1 MERKNKLIIAI
12 MVVAAIGILA
22 VVWGTFLGGPNLAE
36 GDKSILV
43 LAVDESETRPG
54 MGAVDMAFVV
64 EMKNGSIANY
74 TPVYPSGMRHPT
86 QAEPAEAQ
94 AQGAGAKLLLHDS
107 LWDTNIQQGMEYAKE
122 IVEANTNMTPDAV
135 VAVNT
140 EALDAVI
147 SSAGQIKVDGEVTNM
162 SAADL
167 VRENDQLHGGN
178 MSRGEAVMA
187 LASALST
194 AANNETSRN
203 AMVQAALDQYSK
215 GNIVMVP
222 EGSFVSLMASK
233 GLGSLM
239 G

>member
-22 VVWGTFLGGPNLAE
+22 IVWGTFLGGPNLAE
-36 GDKSILV
+36 GNKSILI
-43 LAVDESETRPG
+43 LAVDESESREG

-64 EMKNGSIANY
+64 DMENGSMANY
-74 TPVYPSGMRHPT
+74 TPVYPGGMRHPT
-86 QAEPAEAQ
+86 QAEPS
-94 AQGAGAKLLLHDS
+94 GAGAGKMLLHDS
-107 LWDTNIQQGMEYAKE
+107 LWDANTQQGMQYAKE

-140 EALDAVI
+140 EALNAVI
-147 SSAGQIKVDGEVTNM
+147 SAAGQIKVDGEPTNM

-167 VRENDQLHGGN
+167 IRENDELHGGSMN
-178 MSRGEAVMA
+178 RGEAVMA

-194 AANNETSRN
+194 AVNNETSRN

-215 GNIVMVP
+215 ENIVMVP
-222 EGSFVSLMASK
+222 EGSFVRLMASK
-233 GLGSLM
+233 GLGSLV